1 MRTLQVATIGVYVQ
15 AFFLHRLKAISG
27 SWLVILPNAAIF
39 LLAYIAIIL
48 AVGDFILFQSTG
60 HWPIVDIFQH
70 GGTSGTSGSMV
81 YGPCSSF
88 SREILLLKF
97 FSSVAIHF
105 ACTFGKIKQQRMNMD
120 VTKINI
126 PSKSEIFS

>member
-60 HWPIVDIFQH
+60 H
-70 GGTSGTSGSMV
+70 
-81 YGPCSSF
+81 
-88 SREILLLKF
+88 
-97 FSSVAIHF
+97 
-105 ACTFGKIKQQRMNMD
+105 
-120 VTKINI
+120 
-126 PSKSEIFS
+126 